1 MSRGAPAVD
10 AREPPAASRMSRPR
24 STWQAYGGSALL
36 VAAAAVVAWLMVPYV
51 ALANIVE

>member
-1 MSRGAPAVD
+1 
-10 AREPPAASRMSRPR
+10 MSRPR

-36 VAAAAVVAWLMVPYV
+36 VAAATVVAWLMVPYV